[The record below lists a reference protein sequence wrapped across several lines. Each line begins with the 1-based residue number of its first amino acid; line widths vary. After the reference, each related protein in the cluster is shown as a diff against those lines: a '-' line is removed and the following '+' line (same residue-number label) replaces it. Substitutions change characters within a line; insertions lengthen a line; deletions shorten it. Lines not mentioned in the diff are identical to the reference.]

1 MDEQFHDVEFI
12 RLDGEAIRVTSLRR
26 DETTGE
32 LLLVA
37 VARGSTAAREL
48 EKHGSKPVVQ
58 VEIPDSLD
66 ARHRM
71 VSFDMRGVGEGE
83 RAIYRASFKLRPL
96 ADTAHRTIR
105 SLPQQPSTPPSQLDR
120 IEQKLDELLRLLK
133 KDDPNR

>member
-26 DETTGE
+26 DEATGE

-37 VARGSTAAREL
+37 VARGSAAAREL
-48 EKHGSKPVVQ
+48 EKYGSKPVVQ
-58 VEIPDSLD
+58 VEIPGRLD
-66 ARHRM
+66 AKHRM

-96 ADTAHRTIR
+96 ADTAHHSIRT
-105 SLPQQPSTPPSQLDR
+105 LPQHPPSTPTQLDR
-120 IEQKLDELLRLLK
+120 IEQKLDELLRLMK
-133 KDDPNR
+133 Q